1 VSSRAAWRRT
11 RGGGVGACIAVAG
24 LVLACGGEAP
34 APGPEVAQE
43 APAPVAEVAPAPG
56 GANQAPTVDSIE
68 VHPRRPQPGSRVTAS
83 AQATDPEG
91 KAVRF
96 EYRWRLN
103 GREIGQG
110 DSAALTGAQ
119 KGDRVEVEV
128 IAFDGELRSLASTA
142 EVSVGNQPPR
152 LYTVKLEAPEGV
164 RVGKTLVA
172 TPDAQDPDGDRL
184 RYDFEWSV
192 NGERRGDEASFSLS
206 GLRRGDE
213 IVAAVVASDGQDE
226 SARRES
232 ERVTIGNGAPRIV
245 SQPSW
250 ERAGDTFRY
259 AVKAEDPDGDRTLRF
274 RLREAPAGMSVDAIG
289 GVVTWTPRSDQVGA
303 HKVEIEVD
311 DLNGGK
317 MVQSVEVRIDLGEE
331 QPEQAPAAP
340 EPSYD

>member
-1 VSSRAAWRRT
+1 
-11 RGGGVGACIAVAG
+11 VAE
-24 LVLACGGEAP
+24 EAP
-34 APGPEVAQE
+34 APRAEA
-43 APAPVAEVAPAPG
+43 APAAG
-56 GANQAPTVDSIE
+56 GANRAPTIESVE
-68 VHPRRPQPGSRVTAS
+68 VHPRRPQPGARVTAS

-91 KAVRF
+91 KPVRF
-96 EYRWRLN
+96 EYRWRVN
-103 GREIGQG
+103 GQETGQG
-110 DSAALTGAQ
+110 DSVALTGAQ

-128 IAFDGELRSLASTA
+128 IAFDGELRSPASKA
-142 EVSVGNQPPR
+142 DVSVANQPPR

-184 RYDFEWSV
+184 SYDFEWRV
-192 NGERRGDEASFSLS
+192 NGERRGDEAAFSLA

-213 IVAAVVASDGQDE
+213 IVAVVVASDGQDE
-226 SARRES
+226 SAFRES
-232 ERVTIGNGAPRIV
+232 QIVKIGNGAPRIV

-250 ERAGDTFRY
+250 ERVGDSFRY

-274 RLREAPAGMSVDAIG
+274 RLKEAPDGMTVDSIG

-317 MVQSVEVRIDLGEE
+317 TVQSVQVKIDLEE
-331 QPEQAPAAP
+331 KQPEQAPAAP
-340 EPSYD
+340 ERSYD